1 MNIPARTA
9 LSKHSL
15 RPLSATAMT
24 FVLHSGLP
32 VQLSKNVIRILT
44 TGLDSCYWTDNLLR
58 LQSNPR
64 VKCQGL
70 RSVEDIHKLFTGDG
84 LFFEEV
90 PRAFVHL
97 VDVGGDDVGGFFLG
111 GGDHLAD
118 FGVDVSGSLVRAG
131 QLR

>member
-1 MNIPARTA
+1 
-9 LSKHSL
+9 
-15 RPLSATAMT
+15 MT
-24 FVLHSGLP
+24 FILHSGLLAP
-32 VQLSKNVIRILT
+32 LSKNVIQILT
-44 TGLDSCYWTDNLLR
+44 TGQDSCFWTDNLSC

-64 VKCQGL
+64 IKCQGL

-84 LFFEEV
+84 LFFEKV